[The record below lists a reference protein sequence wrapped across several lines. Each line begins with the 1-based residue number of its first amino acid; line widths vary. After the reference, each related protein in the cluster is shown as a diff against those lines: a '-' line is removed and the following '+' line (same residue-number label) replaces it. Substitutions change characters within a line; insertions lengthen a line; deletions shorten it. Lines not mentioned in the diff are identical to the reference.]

1 MEADQARQAALEQQ
15 RRDVS
20 AVRAALG
27 FQSPW
32 ARGFDDLSHE
42 WRRVLAELVGTFF
55 LVVVAAG
62 GGTVAAFSGGQIGR
76 TAAVVAPGLMVMAVI
91 LAIGAVSGAH
101 LNPVVSVAFSLRG
114 EFPWKRVPA
123 YVASQVAGAVLA
135 CLFLWA
141 MFGRVGHLGA
151 TLPGPHVNDVHA
163 MVIEAV
169 LTFGLVTTIL
179 GTASGAQNVGPLSA
193 LAVAGYIALAGLW
206 SSPVSG
212 ASMNPVRSLG
222 PDVALG
228 NFSHFW
234 VYLVGP
240 TLGMLLAVAIAY
252 ALRGRGRDATASRAA
267 QGTLDPIGAAN
278 TEGGPP

>member
-1 MEADQARQAALEQQ
+1 VEADQARQAALEQQ